1 LALRKSVNT
10 NISIDE
16 SDHWN
21 PVSDNPVI
29 LDNLVYLESQNI
41 ENIDRED
48 EEEDYVFHDW
58 SYKEDEVQEVYPIV
72 KNQKKRSSVVL
83 EIRKKQKS
91 STSLVLQEQTSC
103 LNNSGER

>member
-1 LALRKSVNT
+1 MFG

-21 PVSDNPVI
+21 HVSDNLVI

-58 SYKEDEVQEVYPIV
+58 SYKDDEVPEVSPIA
-72 KNQKKRSSVVL
+72 KKQKKRSSVVL
-83 EIRKKQKS
+83 EICKKQKS
-91 STSLVLQEQTSC
+91 STTLVIQTSC